1 MSAQTVSKIEPIS
14 INLFLRNT
22 PVSQMGF
29 GLPLILGVKEPTYSL
44 QVSGN
49 SGGLI
54 WKSTHTGIVFIQIKY
69 VASGNNTSLSV
80 VRTGTGTETILIQ
93 FRLMFIRMQT
103 EWLRLPRIKSN

>member
-44 QVSGN
+44 QVPEIPADLFGS
-49 SGGLI
+49 LHI
-54 WKSTHTGIVFIQIKY
+54 LELYLYKL
-69 VASGNNTSLSV
+69 NTWFQETTPVLVSSV
-80 VRTGTGTETILIQ
+80 LEPVQKTILI
-93 FRLMFIRMQT
+93 
-103 EWLRLPRIKSN
+103 